1 MENSLLQNRAS
12 KCLARLSA
20 AEKAKGGVDEATA
33 LDDLLREFGRA
44 AKPFF
49 EACAKLSV
57 LREEKIKFPVP
68 PALRKQQ
75 QSIGNVS
82 SRFREKS
89 EAATLKHGKRWS
101 ALIDAVGDATKLV
114 NESLNEGWR
123 TYVGSELFGGQDPDR
138 EERLLAKTPENRRAL
153 QEYRRLFAEF
163 SQLRLTPPSAK
174 EAISRLRVLSGELGK
189 IQFQRDVPRA
199 VRDFLEAAGT
209 SGGAS
214 MTLLTDE
221 VAAWLSDN
229 NLLDNYVVKARIN

>member
-1 MENSLLQNRAS
+1 MESNLLQDRAS

-20 AEKAKGGVDEATA
+20 AERAKGGVDEATA
-33 LDDLLREFGRA
+33 LDGLLREFGRA

-49 EACAKLSV
+49 EACAKLLL
-57 LREEKIKFPVP
+57 LREEKIKVPVQA
-68 PALRKQQ
+68 ALRKQQ

-89 EAATLKHGKRWS
+89 EAATLKQGRRWS
-101 ALIDAVGDATKLV
+101 SLVDAVGEATKLV
-114 NESLNEGWR
+114 DDSLSEGWR
-123 TYVGSELFGGQDPDR
+123 TFVGSELFGGQEPDR

-153 QEYRRLFAEF
+153 QEYRRLFSEF
-163 SQLRLTPPSAK
+163 SQLRSTPPSEK
-174 EAISRLRVLSGELGK
+174 EAISRLRALSGELGK

-214 MTLLTDE
+214 MGLLTNE
-221 VAAWLSDN
+221 VAAWLLDN